1 MYGGIRQMK
10 KWKSVLKRIILA
22 TFVFLFLII
31 ALVLCIEIK
40 RIPKP
45 WALNEE
51 FHLPNSSLGRYYIDF
66 TERKYFYGAIH
77 LDRDGVPLWKGYYH
91 PVYISQYALGAFDY
105 YFNTENKEA
114 KKAFL
119 TCAAWLRDN
128 LAKRN
133 GFFYWEYPFE
143 NTEYPGGLHKNP
155 WFSAM
160 AQGEGV
166 SVLLRAFCET
176 RQQEY
181 LSAAQRAIE
190 PIFHDLSDGGISVV
204 KQDDYIFPQEY
215 PTSPDSDILNGAI
228 FAYIGVY
235 EYYRVTEESRVKQF
249 CDRII
254 KTFLSVIDEYDI
266 GYWSLYS
273 RWPKKRLAP
282 PHYNSLHIAQLRALY
297 LITGEE
303 KFLEYSRKFESYQS
317 NWTNRARY
325 VFLTHWRQIKEFRLK
340 DIRKIPA
347 FTKKILF

>member
-1 MYGGIRQMK
+1 MK

-22 TFVFLFLII
+22 TFVFLILIT

-40 RIPKP
+40 RIQKP
-45 WALNEE
+45 WVLNEE
-51 FHLPNSSLGRYYIDF
+51 FYLQNSSLGRYFIDLS
-66 TERKYFYGAIH
+66 RKYLRGPI
-77 LDRDGVPLWKGYYH
+77 LDRDGVPLCEGYYH

-105 YFNTENKEA
+105 YLTTGNKEA

-128 LAKRN
+128 LVKHN
-133 GFFYWEYPFE
+133 GFFYWEYTFE
-143 NTEYPGGLHKNP
+143 NDFPGGLYKNP

-160 AQGEGV
+160 AQGQGV

-181 LSAAQRAIE
+181 LSAAQKAIE
-190 PIFHDLSDGGISVV
+190 PIFHDLSEGGISVV
-204 KQDDYIFPQEY
+204 KQDDYVFPQEY
-215 PTSPDSDILNGAI
+215 PTIPISSDVLNGAI
-228 FAYIGVY
+228 FTYFGVY
-235 EYYRVTEESRVKQF
+235 EYHKVTEEPRAKQF

-254 KTFLSVIDEYDI
+254 KTFLSVIDEYDT

-273 RWPKKRLAP
+273 RWPKKNLATP
-282 PHYNSLHIAQLRALY
+282 SYNSLHVAQLRALY

-303 KFLEYSRKFESYQS
+303 KFLEYSRKFESYQG

-325 VFLTHWRQIKEFRLK
+325 FFLNHWRQIKEFRLK
-340 DIRKIPA
+340 DIREIPA
-347 FTKKILF
+347 FTKKLLF